1 MNKNNKDLDQFI
13 SSLDKSKFKNSPY
26 SKKVEKPWGY
36 ELHFVPE
43 GLPFYGKIIHID
55 AGKRLSL
62 QIHDQ
67 KIESYYLAS
76 GQCNLIIENAK
87 GEMETVVM
95 EAFKGYTVLPG
106 QKHRHQAITD
116 CDIFEVSTP
125 ELGNTYRLEDDY
137 SRPTETEEMRKDP
150 NRGWKG

>member
-1 MNKNNKDLDQFI
+1 ML
-13 SSLDKSKFKNSPY
+13 LPY
-26 SKKVEKPWGY
+26 IKRVEKPWGF

-43 GLPFYGKIIHID
+43 DKPYMGKTIHIK

-76 GQCNLIIENAK
+76 GKCNLIIENENGELESIPMEK
-87 GEMETVVM
+87 G
-95 EAFKGYTVLPG
+95 KGYTILPG
-106 QKHRHQAITD
+106 QKHRHEAVTD

-125 ELGNTYRLEDDY
+125 EIGKTFRLEDDY
-137 SRPTETEEMRKDP
+137 SRPTETEQLRKLP
-150 NRGWKG
+150 NRGFDSTKHS